1 MAQRVGF
8 THAGINFESQYQI
21 ENPPA
26 GDREILY
33 SAQRVGFEPTCG
45 CPQTDFESFMQL

>member
-33 SAQRVGFEPTCG
+33 LSYLNTIDFFEIYF
-45 CPQTDFESFMQL
+45 QKIVV